1 MPATPDS
8 ANIARHLPLMAARQP
23 NHPALKIPRG
33 RTRAGDIDYLT
44 LTFAE
49 LDTEVAAW
57 AAHITAAGVKTDD
70 RVLVMVR
77 QGLPLIA
84 AAFALFKI
92 GAVPV
97 VIDPGMG
104 LKSFLTC
111 VERTQPRALLG
122 IPLARIVSRVF
133 RKPFR
138 NVAIRI
144 PASSN
149 PTARLS
155 VGGATP
161 PSRIPSSPLST
172 SDTPKRDEG
181 VAPPPNPASDPSP
194 SPLAPSPSPIA
205 RSATDL
211 AAILFTSGSTGAP
224 KGVCYEHGMFEAQ
237 VRLIRATYGIQPG
250 EVDLPMLPIFA
261 LFNPALGMTTIVPE
275 IDPARPA
282 AVDPAKIVQAI
293 RQENVTNSFGSPTL
307 WNKIADHCLR
317 TNTTLPSLRRV
328 LCAGAPVPET
338 LWENSRHW
346 ITHGQLHSPYGATEA
361 LPIASVCAAEIIP
374 RAAARLSVGGATPP
388 SRQTSSPLPAN
399 PVSLSVPAATRSDPT
414 QFRSVGD
421 TSQSPFSQE
430 SRLALGPSP
439 LELGSSGTAG
449 ACVGRPLPGI
459 DVRIIAITDAPIA
472 TIAEA
477 RELRPGEIGEII
489 VRGPV
494 VTKAY
499 DALPE
504 ATSAAKISEPNAQRL
519 TFNAQLS
526 TPPDSDLS
534 VKRSALSV
542 ERSSV
547 SPAAGVWH
555 RMGDCGYFDPLGRL
569 WFCGRKVERVLTEKG
584 PLFTEP
590 CEQVFRSHPQVAR
603 CALIG
608 LGVAEN
614 QLPAIVIQPREKL
627 SASAKAALARELRA
641 LAAAHA
647 TTAGITRFYFHKAFP
662 VDVRHNAKIHR
673 LTLARWAAAYETH
686 AIIVS

>member
-1 MPATPDS
+1 MTPTS

-23 NHPALKIPRG
+23 AHPALKIPRG

-49 LDTEVAAW
+49 LDAEVAAW
-57 AAHITAAGVKTDD
+57 AARITAAGVKTDD

-92 GAVPV
+92 GAVPI

-122 IPLARIVSRVF
+122 IPLARVLSRVF
-133 RKPFR
+133 KKPFR
-138 NVAIRI
+138 NVALRI
-144 PASSN
+144 PASPS

-155 VGGATP
+155 A
-161 PSRIPSSPLST
+161 
-172 SDTPKRDEG
+172 
-181 VAPPPNPASDPSP
+181 AASAP
-194 SPLAPSPSPIA
+194 SPLAPSPSLIP
-205 RSATDL
+205 RSATRP
-211 AAILFTSGSTGAP
+211 AAIPLTSGSTGAP

-275 IDPARPA
+275 IDPAHPA

-307 WNKIADHCLR
+307 WNKISDHCIRSSL
-317 TNTTLPSLRRV
+317 TLPSLRRV

-338 LWENSRHW
+338 LWENSRRW
-346 ITHGQLHSPYGATEA
+346 LTHGQLHSPYGATEA
-361 LPIASVCAAEIIP
+361 LPIASVCSAEIIP
-374 RAAARLSVGGATPP
+374 RAGAAAAPVKGQVTSAKFQGASGAAAPSHGTSPFALGTLPSPP
-388 SRQTSSPLPAN
+388 A
-399 PVSLSVPAATRSDPT
+399 
-414 QFRSVGD
+414 QFRSVAD
-421 TSQSPFSQE
+421 SSQSPFSQE
-430 SRLALGPSP
+430 SPLSLSPWNFALR
-439 LELGSSGTAG
+439 GSTASG

-494 VTKAY
+494 VTKSY

-504 ATSAAKISEPNAQRL
+504 ATLAAKIAESRGKFEVPSSKFQEVSGAAAPSL
-519 TFNAQLS
+519 GTSPLALGTF
-526 TPPDSDLS
+526 
-534 VKRSALSV
+534 
-542 ERSSV
+542 
-547 SPAAGVWH
+547 AAGTAAIWH

-569 WFCGRKVERVLTEKG
+569 WFCGRKVERVLTANG

-608 LGVAEN
+608 LGVPGK
-614 QLPAIVIQPREKL
+614 QLPALVIQPREKL
-627 SASAKAALARELRA
+627 SASAKTALARELRS

-647 TTAGITRFYFHKAFP
+647 TTAGITRFYFHKTFP

-673 LTLARWAAAYETH
+673 LTLAKWAAANHQQATEIST
-686 AIIVS
+686 